1 MTKEQLK
8 LAKEVNEKY
17 AKVMEMSY
25 KEWLICH
32 LKWAKE
38 EVKNGRKQCQHDIDI
53 NEALLKEIE

>member
-8 LAKEVNEKY
+8 LAKQVNEMY
-17 AKVMEMSY
+17 AKKMGMSY

-32 LKWAKE
+32 LEWAKE
-38 EVKNGRKQCQHDIDI
+38 QVENGRKDCQVDIDF

>member
-17 AKVMEMSY
+17 AKVMGMSY
-25 KEWLICH
+25 EEWLFCH

-38 EVKNGRKQCQHDIDI
+38 QVKNGRKQCQLDIEI